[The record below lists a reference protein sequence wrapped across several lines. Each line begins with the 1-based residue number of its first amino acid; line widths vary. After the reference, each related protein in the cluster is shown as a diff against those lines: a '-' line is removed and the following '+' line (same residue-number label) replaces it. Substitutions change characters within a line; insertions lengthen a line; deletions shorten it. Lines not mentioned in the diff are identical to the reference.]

1 MTTLLYALLFAAAA
15 AAANILGSVIV
26 TSQKWA
32 QKSLRYFMAVG
43 SGFMM

>member
-15 AAANILGSVIV
+15 AVANILGSAIV

-32 QKSLRYFMAVG
+32 
-43 SGFMM
+43 